1 MAGNIHLL
9 FVTQTVEIN
18 RRTIQNTKQP
28 AATVTHKLRVKCR
41 QSTKHEKHKSLS
53 VSFKLTVTV
62 TEMANNWNILNQL
75 TVTATVTE
83 IRLVTE
89 M

>member
-1 MAGNIHLL
+1 M
-9 FVTQTVEIN
+9 
-18 RRTIQNTKQP
+18 
-28 AATVTHKLRVKCR
+28 
-41 QSTKHEKHKSLS
+41 S

-62 TEMANNWNILNQL
+62 TEMANNRNILNQL
-75 TVTATVTE
+75 TVTVTE

>member
-1 MAGNIHLL
+1 MAGAVIKFVPVNDRIILL
-9 FVTQTVEIN
+9 RFRLRHADLTVIESYAP
-18 RRTIQNTKQP
+18 TEE
-28 AATVTHKLRVKCR
+28 AVKEEFYYAL
-41 QSTKHEKHKSLS
+41 QA

-75 TVTATVTE
+75 TVTVTE
-83 IRLVTE
+83 IRFVAE